1 MIALV
6 TGVGRS
12 QAIGAALCRELAK
25 NEYDVFFTYW
35 HAYDLVDY
43 KKENLTDPEALIAE
57 LRVMG
62 VRAGCAEI
70 DLSTTTAQAE
80 LFDSAEKLLG
90 TPNVLINN
98 ATVGIGASLTQLTP
112 ELLDKHYVVNVRST
126 TLLCKEFVLRLNG
139 APGKIVNVTSGQ
151 SLGAM
156 RGELPYTVTK
166 ACADMLVQQLSPE
179 LKEIGVN
186 INAFDPGPT
195 DSGWITD
202 DIRAE
207 IEKHVRIRTTEEVA
221 IALIKLLES
230 DVTGQVVHYG
240 R

>member
-6 TGVGRS
+6 TGVGRT
-12 QAIGAALCRELAK
+12 QAIGAAVCRELAHK
-25 NEYDVFFTYW
+25 GHDVFFTYW

-43 KKENLTDPEALIAE
+43 KKENLTDPNTLIAE
-57 LRVMG
+57 LEAVG

-70 DLSTTTAQAE
+70 DLSTITAQAE
-80 LFDSAEKLLG
+80 LFDASEKLLG
-90 TPNVLINN
+90 TPNILINN
-98 ATVGIGASLTQLTP
+98 ATVGIGASLAQITP
-112 ELLDKHYVVNVRST
+112 ELLDKHYAVNVRST
-126 TLLCKEFVLRLNG
+126 TLLCKEFVQRLKG
-139 APGKIVNVTSGQ
+139 APGKIVNITSGQ

-166 ACADMLVQQLSPE
+166 ACADMLVLQLSPV
-179 LKEIGVN
+179 LSEIGVT

-207 IEKHVRIRTTEEVA
+207 IEKHMRIRTTEEVA
-221 IALIKLLES
+221 IALVKLLET
-230 DVTGQVVHYG
+230 DATGQVVHYG